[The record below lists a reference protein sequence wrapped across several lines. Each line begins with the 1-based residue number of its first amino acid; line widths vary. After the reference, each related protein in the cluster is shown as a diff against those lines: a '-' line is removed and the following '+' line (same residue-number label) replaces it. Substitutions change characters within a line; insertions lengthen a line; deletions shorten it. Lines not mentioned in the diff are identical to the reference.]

1 VEVEFSL
8 TAEDYKAWV
17 AFHKRNRPASR
28 KPAPGL
34 HRTGQPRPRGK
45 LGRWLFLVLVAVWAA
60 LFATSPSTTFH
71 EFLGYGLAALV
82 GAIVGGLAILFL
94 LAWARVVEIRSTN
107 ELVEDPRNRWL
118 VGPRRLRIS
127 PEGIHVS
134 GEYTRSFI
142 TWPTVWFIGATD
154 EHIFLY
160 IATTQAHIVPRQAFA
175 DRSDFEA
182 FLTLAARYRD
192 NYASPAPQRSTGI
205 TTIPTVLPIPDIES
219 EPT

>member
-8 TAEDYKAWV
+8 TLDDYKAWT
-17 AFHKRNRPASR
+17 AFHKRNRPTAR
-28 KPAPGL
+28 PLGPGI
-34 HRTGQPRPRGK
+34 HRTVQPRRGGK
-45 LGRWLFLVLVAVWAA
+45 LGWVFFVLIVSIWAVLFII
-60 LFATSPSTTFH
+60 SPSSTLH
-71 EFLGYGLAALV
+71 DVLGYAFAGLIGAGV
-82 GAIVGGLAILFL
+82 GALGMICLM
-94 LAWARVVEIRSTN
+94 AWARIVQIRSQN

-134 GEYTRSFI
+134 GQYTRSFI

-154 EHIFLY
+154 DHIFLY

-192 NYASPAPQRSTGI
+192 NYSPPAPERSTGI
-205 TTIPTVLPIPDIES
+205 TTIPSVLPIPDIES
-219 EPT
+219 EPS